1 MEEVTLT
8 VEAGRPVGSRPA
20 RRLRRAGKIP
30 AVLYGHGVDAMS
42 LAVDA
47 RSLRGALT
55 TDAGVNALITLQV
68 DGDRHLAMA
77 RQLQRDPVR
86 GTVTHVDFV
95 IVRRDEVV
103 SAEVPVH
110 LVGDAEAVHR
120 ENGLVNQEVFALPI
134 KAKPGDIPGA
144 IEVDVSR
151 MVIGDTIRVEDLR
164 LPPGVTTDLDPEAPV
179 AVGAASTAAAEV
191 AAAEEEA
198 AAEAAAEGVEL
209 EGAPAEGEGEAAA
222 EGATEA
228 PAAAAEGERGGAP
241 DAPAEG

>member
-8 VEAGRPVGSRPA
+8 VVAGRPVGSRPA
-20 RRLRRAGKIP
+20 RRLRREGKIP
-30 AVLYGHGVDAMS
+30 AVLYGHGVDPMS

-55 TDAGVNALITLQV
+55 TDAGVNALITLQL

-86 GTVTHVDFV
+86 GSVIHIDFV

-110 LVGDAEAVHR
+110 FVGDAEAVHR

-144 IEVDVSR
+144 IEVDISQ
-151 MVIGDTIRVEDLR
+151 MADLP

-198 AAEAAAEGVEL
+198 AAEAAAE
-209 EGAPAEGEGEAAA
+209 
-222 EGATEA
+222 
-228 PAAAAEGERGGAP
+228 
-241 DAPAEG
+241 